1 MAKHGMGPDGKAS
14 QEFLKQTIGE
24 EILGSEQLQID
35 RKKLI
40 LTLKKNKRGGY
51 LRISEH
57 AGSHQ
62 NTIIFSA
69 DGIRDVIKVLDQ
81 LAQRAGR

>member
-1 MAKHGMGPDGKAS
+1 MEKHGTGSGSNTQSS
-14 QEFLKQTIGE
+14 QNIGE
-24 EILGSEQLQID
+24 QILGSEQLEID
-35 RKKLI
+35 RKKLV
-40 LTLKKNKRGGY
+40 LTLKKNRRGGY

-69 DGIRDVIKVLDQ
+69 DGIRDLIKVLDQ

>member
-1 MAKHGMGPDGKAS
+1 MAKHGTGSDGQAA
-14 QEFLKQTIGE
+14 QGFLKQTTGE

-35 RKKLI
+35 RKKLV
-40 LTLKKNKRGGY
+40 LTLKKNRRGGY
-51 LRISEH
+51 LRISEQ

-69 DGIRDVIKVLDQ
+69 DGIRDVIRVLDQ
-81 LAQRAGR
+81 LARRAGR

>member
-1 MAKHGMGPDGKAS
+1 MGKHGMGSDGQTS
-14 QEFLKQTIGE
+14 QDFLKQTIGE

-35 RKKLI
+35 RKKLV
-40 LTLKKNKRGGY
+40 LTLKKNRRGGY
-51 LRISEH
+51 LRITEH

-69 DGIRDVIKVLDQ
+69 DGIRDLIKVLDQ